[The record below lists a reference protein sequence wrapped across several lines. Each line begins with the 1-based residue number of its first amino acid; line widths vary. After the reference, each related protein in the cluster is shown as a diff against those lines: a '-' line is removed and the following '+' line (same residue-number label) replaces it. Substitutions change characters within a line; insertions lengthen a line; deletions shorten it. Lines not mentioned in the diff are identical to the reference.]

1 MKIKR
6 GLSVLAV
13 SVSLLCGV
21 NIEAMAGGDEY
32 QRLEN
37 KIAELENMLLAL
49 KKELNDRPVKEVVVK
64 QVTSEKNKTTQYS
77 DGESHTYSFGGFV
90 KTTAAFSSY
99 SDGDIASGTVGR
111 DFYIP
116 GTVPVGGEGESTDFD
131 FGAKESRISFKSDH
145 ALKNGDKLS
154 TYIEMDFLL
163 TPGGNERVSNSYV
176 PRMRHAFLKYNNW
189 LFGQTWTTFQNLGAL
204 AESVDFLSASEGTV
218 FNRQNMIRYTNGPW
232 QFALENAE
240 TTITP
245 FGGGGRIVSDD
256 NSFPDFVVRY
266 DHKKVWGHITL
277 AALIRRLEYDV
288 VGNNESESSFGLSLS
303 GKYKVGAKDDVRFMI
318 SSGQGMG
325 RYMGLNTANGAVLTD
340 TGGLDAIDSTGGYV
354 SYRHFW
360 SDRWRSNFT
369 YSQLDID
376 NNAQYTGLGVTKS
389 SKSAQIN
396 LLYSPT
402 PKLMLGMGYL
412 FAERTLESR
421 VDGEL
426 NRLIFSAK
434 YAF

>member
-21 NIEAMAGGDEY
+21 NIKAMAGGDEY

-37 KIAELENMLLAL
+37 KIAELENMLMAL
-49 KKELNDRPVKEVVVK
+49 KKELKARPVKEVVVK
-64 QVTSEKNKTTQYS
+64 HVPKAQPDQPSKDAERHS
-77 DGESHTYSFGGFV
+77 YSFGGFV
-90 KTTAAFSSY
+90 KTTAAFSAY

-176 PRMRHAFLKYNNW
+176 PRMRHAYLKYNNW

-256 NSFPDFVVRY
+256 NSLPDFVARY
-266 DHKKVWGHITL
+266 DHKQDWGHITV
-277 AALIRRLEYDV
+277 AALIRNLEYDV
-288 VGNNESESSFGLSLS
+288 VGNNESELSFGLSLS

-340 TGGLDAIDSTGGYV
+340 TGSLQAIDSTGGYV

-369 YSQLDID
+369 YSQLNID
-376 NNAQYTGLGVTKS
+376 NDAQYTGLGVTKS
-389 SKSAQIN
+389 SRSAQVN

-402 PKLMLGMGYL
+402 AKLMLGVGYL

-421 VDGEL
+421 IDGEL
-426 NRLIFSAK
+426 NRLIFTAK